1 MTGDLSRRGLDGVN
15 FFIAAVQTGFGAFVA
30 VYLTENRW
38 TPAQVGFALT
48 IATMCGLLSQI
59 PAGAL
64 VDRLRD
70 KRHAVRTGAV
80 GVGVGAVLLALTPS
94 EPAVYLAEA
103 LQGFG
108 SSLIGPGIAATSLA
122 VVGQKAFSERIGRN
136 ARYASI
142 GNGLTAGV
150 MGAAGSY
157 LAPVSVFWL
166 TAALTLPVLISL
178 SMIRYDA
185 AAPAVRAAPKPAEAR
200 ASWSDLK
207 SLCLDRRLMVFALCI
222 VLFFLSSA
230 AMLPIAATEVTK
242 HHPKLA
248 DAIIA
253 VTILL
258 PQAVVAAISP
268 WIGRTSEKSGRRPML
283 LLGWGLLPLQGLI
296 YATLPG
302 PVALTLGQALSGASG
317 AAFGVMMTLVAA
329 DITRGTGRFNVTLG
343 ALGVAISI
351 GASLSTSF
359 AGIMASRFSD
369 KSAYL
374 ALALAGVC
382 GALLL
387 LVGMPETRPSDTEP
401 SATQSGSRVTRPR
414 SDAPPTQGPRK

>member
-1 MTGDLSRRGLDGVN
+1 MPSRQSLYGLDGVN

-48 IATMCGLLSQI
+48 ISTICGLISQV

-64 VDRLRD
+64 VDRMRD
-70 KRHAVRTGAV
+70 KRHAVRTGTL
-80 GVGVGAVLLALTPS
+80 GVGIGAVLLATTPS

-103 LQGFG
+103 LQGLG

-122 VVGQKAFSERIGRN
+122 LVGHKAFSERIGRN

-150 MGAAGSY
+150 LGAVGSY
-157 LAPVSVFWL
+157 FAPRWVFIL
-166 TAALTLPVLISL
+166 TAALTLPVLLSL
-178 SMIRYDA
+178 ALIHT
-185 AAPAVRAAPKPAEAR
+185 KPAAEAAVPAAQKPEET
-200 ASWSDLK
+200 ASWAALK
-207 SLCLDRRLMVFALCI
+207 SLLLDRRLLTFAICI

-258 PQAVVAAISP
+258 PQAVVALISP
-268 WIGRTSEKSGRRPML
+268 WIGRKSERSGRRPML
-283 LLGWGLLPLQGLI
+283 LLGWSLLPLQAAL
-296 YATLPG
+296 YVALPA
-302 PVALTLGQALSGASG
+302 PIALTLAQVLSGASG

-329 DITRGTGRFNVTLG
+329 DITRGTGRFNLTLG
-343 ALGVAISI
+343 LLGVAVSV
-351 GASLSTSF
+351 GASLSTSL
-359 AGIMASRFSD
+359 AGVLATTFNDR
-369 KSAYL
+369 SAFVG
-374 ALALAGVC
+374 LALAGLC
-382 GALLL
+382 GVLLL
-387 LVGMPETRPSDTEP
+387 FVGMPETRPPEDTP
-401 SATQSGSRVTRPR
+401 DAATKPQ
-414 SDAPPTQGPRK
+414 